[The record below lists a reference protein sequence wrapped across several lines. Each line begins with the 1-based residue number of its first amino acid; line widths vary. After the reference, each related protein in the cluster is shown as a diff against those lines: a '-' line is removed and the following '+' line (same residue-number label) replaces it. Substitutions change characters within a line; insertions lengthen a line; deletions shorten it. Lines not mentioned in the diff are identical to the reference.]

1 MFENKIPIVLG
12 GGITIPIDYMNYISL
27 SHYAYKSR
35 DGDHIATFK
44 VLENNGK
51 RYIQLPRNMDKLLH
65 RSMFRRDPDRLNIID
80 KRMSAPI
87 TGCKVKENFSLRNY
101 QVEPVKQIINTL
113 NTTFVN
119 SCLLQAA
126 PGSGKSY
133 ILPKIVEQLGQRT
146 LILVDRNLLRDQ
158 MLEEFTGNSQGT
170 VQVLAND
177 TQSLCDVNITTFQML
192 MKNPHLM
199 PLLREGIG
207 FVIIDECHVA
217 PAKEFSSII
226 LQIPA
231 KYRLGLS
238 ATPSRSDGLTEVIF
252 DTFGTNIVYGDNPD
266 SLKVFNIVV
275 NTAIPLYWSGKHD
288 YAEKFVEALFKPLP
302 EDKSVSA
309 MDLMIKT
316 AVTLKNKGRRPLI
329 YVTYDKLQQWTKTAL
344 ESEGFT
350 VGVISGKVSAG
361 KRDKIIADFQSGKI
375 DFLVSGV
382 ILQKGVSIHK
392 LDTIINLSPQNKEG
406 LEQTI
411 GRLRREH
418 KDKKEP
424 MFIYF
429 TFAGKMVM
437 TNEDRVEII
446 RGLSHKGDKFARM
459 GVKKFKE
466 KMQ

>member
-1 MFENKIPIVLG
+1 MSYGKMVAVLG
-12 GGITIPIDYMNYISL
+12 GGITLHSKHLTDFPVTKYTYT
-27 SHYAYKSR
+27 SR
-35 DGDHIATFK
+35 DGDYVATFK
-44 VLENNGK
+44 MLENNGE
-51 RYIQLPRNMDKLLH
+51 RYIQLPRNLDKLIKI
-65 RSMFRRDPDRLNIID
+65 SSFRGCPEDVQVID
-80 KRMSAPI
+80 KRVEAPI
-87 TGCKVKENFSLRNY
+87 KGCGVKESFSLRGY
-101 QVEPVKQIINTL
+101 QNQPVAKILGTL
-113 NTTFVN
+113 RRTNVN
-119 SCLLQAA
+119 SCLLQAE
-126 PGSGKSY
+126 PGFGKSY
-133 ILPKIVEQLGQRT
+133 ILPQIVAKVKQRT
-146 LILVDRNLLRDQ
+146 LVLVDRNLLRDQ
-158 MLEEFTGNSQGT
+158 MLEEFNKNFEGT
-170 VQVLAND
+170 VQALAND
-177 TQSLCDVNITTFQML
+177 TKSLCDVNITTFQML
-192 MKNPHLM
+192 MKNPHLITM
-199 PLLREGIG
+199 LREGIG
-207 FVIIDECHVA
+207 FVIVDECHVA
-217 PAKEFSSII
+217 PAKEFASII

-252 DTFGTNIVYGDNPD
+252 DTFGENIVHGDNPD

-288 YAEKFVEALFKPLP
+288 YAEKFVEAVLNPLP
-302 EDKSVSA
+302 EDKSMSA
-309 MDLMIKT
+309 MDLVAET
-316 AVTLKNKGRRPLI
+316 AIALKKRGRRPLI
-329 YVTYDKLQQWTKTAL
+329 YVTYDKLQQWVKTTL

-350 VGVISGKVSAG
+350 VGVISGKVSSV
-361 KRDKIIADFQSGKI
+361 KRDKIIEDFQSGKI

-429 TFAGKMVM
+429 TFAGKMIM

-446 RGLSHKGDKFARM
+446 RGLSNKGDKFARM

-466 KMQ
+466 KLK